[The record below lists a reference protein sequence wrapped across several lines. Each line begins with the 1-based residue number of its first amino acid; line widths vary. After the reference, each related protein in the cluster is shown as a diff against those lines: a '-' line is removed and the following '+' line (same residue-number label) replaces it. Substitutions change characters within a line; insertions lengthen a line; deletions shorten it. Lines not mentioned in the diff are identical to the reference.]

1 MALLDLSSITKALTN
16 LLKYYFMASDIWSTM
31 GTSPTISPQPPDEL
45 NIDAVGLYLY
55 HISEDNQYKNLPAP
69 GNDIPPV
76 CFVPMGLNL
85 FYQLTAHSTTDEI
98 GTYKE
103 QKMMGIAI
111 KALHDYP
118 IIDDSTAIVDLS
130 ETNNTVFPSDLQGN
144 DNRLRIVLQPIA
156 HNEAM
161 NYWSA
166 GNKPPRLAAYYQVSV
181 VLLEPEEIQSRSSR
195 VLTYGVQTFV
205 DGAPRINSCINTL
218 SFTMAGQ
225 TQTSELELRPAQA
238 PPAKTPLPDPLPID
252 HKISFIGSGFKV
264 GTTTLLLKNERWDD
278 PLELDSTWW
287 QIAVTKNGLNAVI
300 RETLSAGGTAVL
312 PGIYSAITKIIKQI
326 VLPNGTERDIE
337 HLSNQCP
344 FAISPRI
351 DSISALDA
359 NNVSIITGYTFQHT
373 DISPDAV
380 LVYFGNTKL
389 ESKTTG
395 ALNPGEFKV
404 TGLLTLEMRLPNVD
418 AHGNAFE
425 SGKFYPIRVFVNG
438 IESPPK
444 WIEYP

>member
-1 MALLDLSSITKALTN
+1 MALIDLSSITKALTN

-45 NIDAVGLYLY
+45 SSDAVGLYLY

-76 CFVPMGLNL
+76 RFVPMGLNL
-85 FYQLTAHSTTDEI
+85 FYQLTAHSTADET

-225 TQTSELELRPAQA
+225 TQTRESELRPAQA
-238 PPAKTPLPDPLPID
+238 PPTA
-252 HKISFIGSGFKV
+252 
-264 GTTTLLLKNERWDD
+264 LLLKNERWDD
-278 PLELDSTWW
+278 PQELDSTWW
-287 QIAVTKNGLNAVI
+287 QIAVTRDGLNAVI
-300 RETLSAGGTAVL
+300 RETVSGTGPAIVVL
-312 PGIYSAITKIIKQI
+312 PGIYSAVAKVIKHLT
-326 VLPNGTERDIE
+326 LPNGTGRDIE

-351 DSISALDA
+351 DSIGALDA

-373 DISPDAV
+373 DISPEAV

-404 TGLLTLEMRLPNVD
+404 TGLLTLEVRLPNVD
-418 AHGNAFE
+418 THGNAFE

-444 WIEYP
+444 WIEYS

>member
-55 HISEDNQYKNLPAP
+55 HISEDNQYKNLSAP

-76 CFVPMGLNL
+76 RFVPMGLNL
-85 FYQLTAHSTTDEI
+85 FYQLTAHSSADET

-205 DGAPRINSCINTL
+205 DGAPRINSCKNTL

-225 TQTSELELRPAQA
+225 TQTRELEVRPAQA
-238 PPAKTPLPDPLPID
+238 PPAKTPLPDPLPIN
-252 HKISFIGSGFKV
+252 HPH
-264 GTTTLLLKNERWDD
+264 LPLKQFS
-278 PLELDSTWW
+278 L
-287 QIAVTKNGLNAVI
+287 
-300 RETLSAGGTAVL
+300 
-312 PGIYSAITKIIKQI
+312 
-326 VLPNGTERDIE
+326 
-337 HLSNQCP
+337 
-344 FAISPRI
+344 
-351 DSISALDA
+351 
-359 NNVSIITGYTFQHT
+359 
-373 DISPDAV
+373 
-380 LVYFGNTKL
+380 
-389 ESKTTG
+389 
-395 ALNPGEFKV
+395 
-404 TGLLTLEMRLPNVD
+404 TGL
-418 AHGNAFE
+418 
-425 SGKFYPIRVFVNG
+425 
-438 IESPPK
+438 
-444 WIEYP
+444 